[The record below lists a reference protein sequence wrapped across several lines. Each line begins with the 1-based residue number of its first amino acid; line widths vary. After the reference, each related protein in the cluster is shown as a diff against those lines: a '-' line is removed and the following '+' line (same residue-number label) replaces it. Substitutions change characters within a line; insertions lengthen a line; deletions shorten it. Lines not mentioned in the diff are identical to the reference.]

1 MHTYIQLFILIFSY
15 WLIFKAEIERLRSE
29 LSESSEA
36 GNIEHET
43 HVSDKVQLK
52 ESVEPSLQQYETT
65 EEEMP
70 ELELQSQ
77 VLKEN
82 NS

>member
-29 LSESSEA
+29 LSEA
-36 GNIEHET
+36 GNTEHET

-52 ESVEPSLQQYETT
+52 GSVEPSLQQYETR

-70 ELELQSQ
+70 
-77 VLKEN
+77 
-82 NS
+82 

>member
-1 MHTYIQLFILIFSY
+1 MQTNIQLFILIFSY
-15 WLIFKAEIERLRSE
+15 WLIFKAEIERLKSE

-36 GNIEHET
+36 GNTEHET
-43 HVSDKVQLK
+43 HVSDAVQFK
-52 ESVEPSLQQYETT
+52 ESEEPFLQQYETT

>member
-29 LSESSEA
+29 LSEA
-36 GNIEHET
+36 GNTEHKT
-43 HVSDKVQLK
+43 HDSDKVQLK
-52 ESVEPSLQQYETT
+52 ESVEPSLQQYETR

-70 ELELQSQ
+70 
-77 VLKEN
+77 
-82 NS
+82 